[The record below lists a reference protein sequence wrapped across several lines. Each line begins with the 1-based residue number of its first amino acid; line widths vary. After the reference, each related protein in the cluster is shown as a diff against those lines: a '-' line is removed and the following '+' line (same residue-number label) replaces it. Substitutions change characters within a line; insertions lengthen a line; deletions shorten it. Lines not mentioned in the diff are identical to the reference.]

1 MGGSIERI
9 WLALPKRTT
18 VSAMALV
25 ITINNPDPTH
35 RTTGYGG
42 VVPLPGPAATVTAAP
57 SGRVDPLLQQRRDVR
72 AARGRVLYAA
82 GHAPRD
88 TAASRTAQEHKA
100 PCPEQR
106 IGQGRSSGSMPN
118 S

>member
-9 WLALPKRTT
+9 WQALPKHTT

-35 RTTGYGG
+35 RSTGYGG
-42 VVPLPGPAATVTAAP
+42 VVPLPGPTATMAAP
-57 SGRVDPLLQQRRDVR
+57 AGRVDPLLQQRRDVR

-82 GHAPRD
+82 GRAPRD
-88 TAASRTAQEHKA
+88 SASHTAQAHKS
-100 PCPEQR
+100 PCPDQR
-106 IGQGRSSGSMPN
+106 VGQGRSGGSMPN

>member
-9 WLALPKRTT
+9 WQALPKRTT

-35 RTTGYGG
+35 RATGYGG
-42 VVPLPGPAATVTAAP
+42 VVPLPGPATTINAP
-57 SGRVDPLLQQRRDVR
+57 SGRVDPLLHQRPDVR

-88 TAASRTAQEHKA
+88 TSVARAEQAHKS

-106 IGQGRSSGSMPN
+106 VGQGRSGGSMPN

>member
-1 MGGSIERI
+1 MAGSIERI
-9 WLALPKRTT
+9 WQALPKCTT

-25 ITINNPDPTH
+25 ITINHPDPTH

-42 VVPLPGPAATVTAAP
+42 VVPLPGPAAAVSTP
-57 SGRVDPLLQQRRDVR
+57 SGRVDPLLQQRRDLR

-88 TAASRTAQEHKA
+88 TASSRTAQAHKT

>member
-1 MGGSIERI
+1 MAGSIERI
-9 WLALPKRTT
+9 WQALPKRTT

-25 ITINNPDPTH
+25 ITINNPDPAH
-35 RTTGYGG
+35 RITGYGG
-42 VVPLPGPAATVTAAP
+42 VVPLPGPAATGAAP

-88 TAASRTAQEHKA
+88 TVARTAQAHKT

-106 IGQGRSSGSMPN
+106 VGQGRSSGSMPN

>member
-1 MGGSIERI
+1 MGRSIERI
-9 WLALPKRTT
+9 WQALPKRTT

-42 VVPLPGPAATVTAAP
+42 VVPLPGPTATVTTQ

-88 TAASRTAQEHKA
+88 TASRTAQTHKA

-106 IGQGRSSGSMPN
+106 VGQGRSSGALPN

>member
-1 MGGSIERI
+1 MAGSIERI
-9 WLALPKRTT
+9 WQALPTRTT

-35 RTTGYGG
+35 RATGYGG
-42 VVPLPGPAATVTAAP
+42 VVPLPGPTAAVSAP
-57 SGRVDPLLQQRRDVR
+57 AGRVDPLLQQRRDVR

-88 TAASRTAQEHKA
+88 TVAPRTAQAHKA

-106 IGQGRSSGSMPN
+106 VGQSRSSGLPN

>member
-1 MGGSIERI
+1 MGRSIERI
-9 WLALPKRTT
+9 WQSLPKATT

-25 ITINNPDPTH
+25 ITINNPDPH
-35 RTTGYGG
+35 RMTGYSG
-42 VVPLPGPAATVTAAP
+42 VVPLPGPAATASTP
-57 SGRVDPLLQQRRDVR
+57 SGHVDPLLQQHRDLR
-72 AARGRVLYAA
+72 AARGRILYAA

-88 TAASRTAQEHKA
+88 TAAAHLQAHKA

-106 IGQGRSSGSMPN
+106 VGQGRSSGSMPN

>member
-9 WLALPKRTT
+9 WQALPKRTT

-25 ITINNPDPTH
+25 ITINNPDPAH
-35 RTTGYGG
+35 RMTGYSG
-42 VVPLPGPAATVTAAP
+42 VVPLPGPAAAAAAP
-57 SGRVDPLLQQRRDVR
+57 AGRVDPLLQQRRDVR

-88 TAASRTAQEHKA
+88 TASHTVPSHKS

-106 IGQGRSSGSMPN
+106 IGQGR
-118 S
+118 

>member
-1 MGGSIERI
+1 MGRSIERI
-9 WLALPKRTT
+9 WQALPKRTT

-35 RTTGYGG
+35 RPTGYGG
-42 VVPLPGPAATVTAAP
+42 VVPLPGPSASVAPVT
-57 SGRVDPLLQQRRDVR
+57 GRVDPLLQQRRDVR

-82 GHAPRD
+82 GHAPKD
-88 TAASRTAQEHKA
+88 TTSRTAQTHKA
-100 PCPEQR
+100 PYPDQR
-106 IGQGRSSGSMPN
+106 VGQGRSSGSLPN

>member
-1 MGGSIERI
+1 MGRSIERI
-9 WLALPKRTT
+9 WQALPKRTT

-42 VVPLPGPAATVTAAP
+42 VVPLPGPSAAVSAP
-57 SGRVDPLLQQRRDVR
+57 TGRVDPLLQQRRDVR
-72 AARGRVLYAA
+72 TARGRVLYAT

-88 TAASRTAQEHKA
+88 TAASRTVQGHKA
-100 PCPEQR
+100 PCPDQR
-106 IGQGRSSGSMPN
+106 VGQGRSSGSMPN